1 MDKAIEV
8 KIETEKYGKH
18 ENSSNTMGN
27 LVLSINASS
36 VKMGNKKLM
45 EIKNSAKEN
54 YEWRKWSL

>member
-54 YEWRKWSL
+54 YE